1 MAHFAK
7 KSNFKSIDFP
17 HFLANR
23 RKSVEKMIHQKKN
36 RGHRMSKIV
45 GAKHREPSHPFRM

>member
-17 HFLANR
+17 HFLTNR
-23 RKSVEKMIHQKKN
+23 RKSVEKMVDQKKN
-36 RGHRMSKIV
+36 RGHKNVQDRRSQAQ
-45 GAKHREPSHPFRM
+45 GALTSV